1 MARHEFT
8 SIWAYLQSRKDLDN
22 IICEVVGRS
31 LLQSTLTLESLLH
44 SLCVIK
50 VGLDLQRLY
59 LQPGILSATAHSLLL
74 SPPRIVEL
82 LQFVLESSRKWKIAN
97 ASTGSDHFQSLELY
111 VCQAVLSG
119 IRALLLIKQK
129 SPGDHPRLWNDIINR
144 LIGCLGQFPAGDSQ
158 FNVFVHELKDD
169 CLRGFFEDRGA
180 ETGIEQCAHQTVP
193 YLPDIDEGLVGVLNN
208 LESCQIYILTN
219 GSLPPTRG

>member
-22 IICEVVGRS
+22 ILCEVVGRS
-31 LLQSTLTLESLLH
+31 LLQSTLTLDSLLH
-44 SLCVIK
+44 CLCVVK
-50 VGLDLQRLY
+50 VGFDLQRLY
-59 LQPGILSATAHSLLL
+59 LQPGRLSATARSLLL

-82 LQFVLESSRKWKIAN
+82 LQFVLESSRKWKTAN
-97 ASTGSDHFQSLELY
+97 ASTGSGHFQSLELY
-111 VCQAVLSG
+111 VCQVVISG

-129 SPGDHPRLWNDIINR
+129 SPGDHPRLWDDVINR
-144 LIGCLGQFPAGDSQ
+144 LMSFLDQFPAGDSQ
-158 FNVFVHELKDD
+158 FNLFVNELKDD
-169 CLRGFFEDRGA
+169 CLRGFSEDRGA
-180 ETGIEQCAHQTVP
+180 ETRIEQCAHQTVP

-219 GSLPPTRG
+219 GSLRLTRG